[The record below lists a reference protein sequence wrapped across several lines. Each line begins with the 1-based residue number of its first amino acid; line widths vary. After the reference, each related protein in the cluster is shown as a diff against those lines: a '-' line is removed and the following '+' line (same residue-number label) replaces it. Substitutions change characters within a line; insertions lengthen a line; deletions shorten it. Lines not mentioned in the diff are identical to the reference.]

1 MVGHEEGVAE
11 DHEGITVDYTSLDD
25 GTKAV
30 CDFLYHKF
38 DEPSVAPPPEK
49 SDELDSWLSL
59 DQIRRYIPS
68 TANLTTGD
76 IRLALHDLIDYRYVE
91 QKNDK
96 YSCTMEGFRTVR
108 TYKDKQ

>member
-1 MVGHEEGVAE
+1 MAGHEA
-11 DHEGITVDYTSLDD
+11 ITVEYIALDA

-30 CDFLYHKF
+30 CDFLYEKF
-38 DEPSVAPPPEK
+38 DEPSAAPPPEK
-49 SDELDSWLSL
+49 DENLDSWLSL
-59 DQIRRYIPS
+59 EQIKRYIPS

-76 IRLALHDLIDYRYVE
+76 IRLALNDLIDYLYVE
-91 QKNDK
+91 QKTDK